1 MAISNLLPAA
11 TANDNK
17 PNLKQFFGKNPA
29 VANDNVERV
38 SSGMFS
44 DTFVNSV
51 VTTLQGLVDEIAK
64 ITNMANDVIAS
75 FNAVVKSIKS
85 LNKDVTNRFR
95 VLNNELNASKIDF
108 VKTLLNVPKAE
119 AAPVI
124 QGVPVNVNAA
134 PAAKEEG
141 GFDLGDLLSKFLDIK
156 MAGSLIRSTLG
167 GLMSFFVSPP
177 GLALLAFGGA
187 FFMLYKGLDDLTKAI
202 MADPMFAALKR
213 RSEGKTDLE
222 EVSDNAKQ
230 VGQKLKGRPEL
241 QQGFKGIQEA
251 FYKDPGNSW
260 GEGGTKLEVKD
271 FLRFPKNKDGQ
282 EIGILRPEKRL
293 KDGTVAIN
301 IQTGQKYG
309 TIDENNSLQGDVAV
323 SNPIGAPSAP
333 AAPAAAPT
341 GSPADTSSAAPTG
354 APQAASSPAP
364 APTGAPGG
372 ETPGAPAG
380 APSGETPGAPVGEVK
395 PEATTQAPPTGRPS
409 LKGAI
414 ASISA
419 PPAGPSVGNSGAP
432 GGVAVVKNSSV
443 QNIGSTGGAETGNM
457 SGQNLPMFARN
468 PKLQGSFDKQVLKEH
483 Q

>member
-1 MAISNLLPAA
+1 MAISNLLPARG
-11 TANDNK
+11 ANDNR
-17 PNLKQFFGKNPA
+17 PSIKQFFGGTPA
-29 VANDNVERV
+29 TANDNVERV
-38 SSGMFS
+38 SSGMFTN
-44 DTFVNSV
+44 TFVDSV
-51 VTTLQGLVDEIAK
+51 VSTLHGLVDEIAK
-64 ITNMANDVIAS
+64 INDIAKSVIDS
-75 FNAVVKSIKS
+75 FGAIVKSIKA

-108 VKTLLNVPKAE
+108 IRTVLAIPKAE
-119 AAPVI
+119 GMPKI
-124 QGVPVNVNAA
+124 EGVPVNINASAA

-141 GFDLGDLLSKFLDIK
+141 GFDFGDLLSKFLDIK

-202 MADPMFAALKR
+202 MADPMFAALKK
-213 RSEGKTDLE
+213 RSEGKTELE

-230 VGQKLKGRPEL
+230 VGQKLKGRPDL

-309 TIDENNSLQGDVAV
+309 TIDENKSLQGDVAV

-341 GSPADTSSAAPTG
+341 GSSADTSSAAPTG
-354 APQAASSPAP
+354 APQAASTPAP
-364 APTGAPGG
+364 APTGAPSG
-372 ETPGAPAG
+372 ETPAAPAG
-380 APSGETPGAPVGEVK
+380 APAGEVK
-395 PEATTQAPPTGRPS
+395 TDSNTQTPPPSGRPS
-409 LKGAI
+409 MRGAVN
-414 ASISA
+414 AA
-419 PPAGPSVGNSGAP
+419 MPVPPAGPSGGPAAS
-432 GGVAVVKNSSV
+432 GGVAVIKNSSV
-443 QNIGSTGGAETGNM
+443 QGSSTSAGAETNGM
-457 SGQNLPMFARN
+457 TGQNLPMFARN
-468 PKLQGSFDKQVLKEH
+468 DKLQGIFGMQTLPAH